1 MRQTEERRVRRIAIA
16 LSLMA
21 DWGGVKG
28 NGNGVGC
35 FPAGTAFSM
44 RIPVVAVDAALAKYG
59 KPKGSPAVAGVNQGL
74 RVGGPGGFDI
84 VAGDVG
90 ESVRLAVVQIAEPKI
105 PVSTLKLAVREPV
118 AVWGDGRI
126 ASVIHAEG
134 FDVSCLIG
142 GE

>member
-1 MRQTEERRVRRIAIA
+1 MGWV
-16 LSLMA
+16 
-21 DWGGVKG
+21 V
-28 NGNGVGC
+28 
-35 FPAGTAFSM
+35 FPGTAFSM
-44 RIPVVAVDAALAKYG
+44 RILVVAVDAAFAKCG

-90 ESVRLAVVQIAEPKI
+90 ESVRLAVAQIAEPKI
-105 PVSTLKLAVREPV
+105 PVSTLELAVCEPV

-126 ASVIHAEG
+126 ASVIHAERV
-134 FDVSCLIG
+134 DVSCLIG